1 MHKVSPSSKTSGGS
15 GDENKFASHYSLET
29 ASFLV
34 VASSNI
40 SVKLWLIFIL
50 NDAPITTD
58 KAYRTDILLRRWTV
72 VCFVSGGQRDES
84 GYCCF
89 AWINNLHLSG
99 CFLPR
104 HENLCYY
111 TVILHPEIKNAS
123 CYMFS
128 ESQERIAV
136 MKGKSLDDLTSLQ
149 STQAN
154 TENIANYVK
163 HWRFQ
168 R

>member
-1 MHKVSPSSKTSGGS
+1 
-15 GDENKFASHYSLET
+15 
-29 ASFLV
+29 
-34 VASSNI
+34 
-40 SVKLWLIFIL
+40 
-50 NDAPITTD
+50 
-58 KAYRTDILLRRWTV
+58 
-72 VCFVSGGQRDES
+72 
-84 GYCCF
+84 
-89 AWINNLHLSG
+89 
-99 CFLPR
+99 
-104 HENLCYY
+104 
-111 TVILHPEIKNAS
+111 
-123 CYMFS
+123 MFS